1 MDWNRYHVIFTTTT
15 LSRFQAKG
23 MDIGVADESLNGIP
37 VEESSESEEEI
48 EEEET
53 EGKH

>member
-1 MDWNRYHVIFTTTT
+1 
-15 LSRFQAKG
+15 

-37 VEESSESEEEI
+37 FEESSESDEEI

-53 EGKH
+53 EGKNQL

>member
-1 MDWNRYHVIFTTTT
+1 
-15 LSRFQAKG
+15 

-37 VEESSESEEEI
+37 YEESSESEEEV

-53 EGKH
+53 EGKEFYLEINLSFFINMFKGNKLK